1 MIANH
6 DWRHKPKYAL
16 PERQLARVRE
26 RVATLVGLGF
36 SLTAVAAAAECSR
49 TSVSRLMNG
58 GSVSSAV
65 ADAIWDVEPASGC
78 PRSCVCQNYRD

>member
-6 DWRHKPKYAL
+6 DWRHKPKYSL
-16 PERQLARVRE
+16 PERQLE
-26 RVATLVGLGF
+26 RLRGHVATLVGLGF
-36 SLTAVAAAAECSR
+36 SLSEVAAVAECSR

-65 ADAIWDVEPASGC
+65 ADAIWQTEPAGGC
-78 PRSCVCQNYRD
+78 PNSCVCQTYWR